1 MKGAK
6 GGEGSKGE
14 AKGVKG
20 SKEKRRGVKHILY

>member
-20 SKEKRRGVKHILY
+20 SKEKQRGVKHILY